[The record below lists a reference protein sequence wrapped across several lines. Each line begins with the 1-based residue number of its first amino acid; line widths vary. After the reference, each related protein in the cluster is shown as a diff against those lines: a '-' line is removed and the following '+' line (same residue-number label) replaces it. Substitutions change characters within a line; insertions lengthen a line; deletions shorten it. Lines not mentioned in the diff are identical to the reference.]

1 MFNSANTRLSQIAK
15 RAGVEYTE
23 SIELFAEMIAEECA
37 EIADTA
43 WQVNLSAA
51 PVIRRHFNLIEPK
64 RYGRN

>member
-1 MFNSANTRLSQIAK
+1 MFNSASTKLSLIAK

-37 EIADTA
+37 EIAETA
-43 WQVNLSAA
+43 WQVKLSAA

-64 RYGRN
+64 K

>member
-1 MFNSANTRLSQIAK
+1 MYTAVNARLKAIAD

-43 WQVNLSAA
+43 WQVNLPAT
-51 PVIRRHFNLIEPK
+51 PVIRRHFNLLEPK
-64 RYGRN
+64 K

>member
-64 RYGRN
+64 K

>member
-1 MFNSANTRLSQIAK
+1 MFNSANARLLSIAK

-51 PVIRRHFNLIEPK
+51 PVIRRHFNLIETK
-64 RYGRN
+64 K

>member
-1 MFNSANTRLSQIAK
+1 MFTASNARLKAIAD

-43 WQVNLSAA
+43 WQVNLPAT
-51 PVIRRHFNLIEPK
+51 PVIRRHFNLLEPK
-64 RYGRN
+64 K